1 MIAFPEMKNGN
12 MKEGLKQQAFTIKEW
27 HAELCQATD
36 SAEAQGTVL
45 PQTLLGN
52 GRTADSTAAAQ
63 LIC

>member
-1 MIAFPEMKNGN
+1 